1 LPSFRK
7 ILLTGIILGVAG
19 IGGVLFLFYF
29 TKPTLEFRWLFFF
42 LSLTG
47 LSGVSLPLL
56 SMMHQRFSEPDSVN
70 ESTLLREA
78 IMIGLFGNLI
88 AWLQIGDM
96 LTLALFFLLLAGGVT
111 IEYLIRLT
119 EKTTWRPRRQ

>member
-1 LPSFRK
+1 MPSFRK
-7 ILLTGIILGVAG
+7 ILLTGISLGAVG
-19 IGGVLFLFYF
+19 IGGVFFLFYF

-47 LSGVSLPLL
+47 VSGFSLPLL
-56 SMMHQRFSEPDSVN
+56 SLLHHRISEPESVN
-70 ESTLLREA
+70 EGTLLRES
-78 IMIGLFGNLI
+78 IMIGLFTNLV

-119 EKTTWRPRRQ
+119 EKTTWRPRR

>member
-1 LPSFRK
+1 MPSFRK
-7 ILLTGIILGVAG
+7 ILFSGLILGVLG
-19 IGGVLFLFYF
+19 FLGVIVLFYF
-29 TKPTLEFRWLFFF
+29 TKPTLGFRWLFFF

-47 LSGVSLPLL
+47 LSGISLPILHFL
-56 SMMHQRFSEPDSVN
+56 HQRFSVPDTVDGSV
-70 ESTLLREA
+70 LLREA

-96 LTLALFFLLLAGGVT
+96 LTLALFLLLLAGMIT

-119 EKTTWRPRRQ
+119 EKTQWRPRR